1 MANVQN
7 AFKYTILA
15 VLTALFFVL
24 IFPFLPAIVFAIV
37 FSIIFHPIY
46 DFFIKKW
53 HFPDTLSAVA
63 VVLLTFI
70 FIVTPLVLLIGLI
83 AQEIFTFV
91 TTFDFNGFY
100 TWISQYSTIQAFGF
114 TIDLSQYTESF
125 IGVLQQAGS
134 KVGEQAGGLIGVIT
148 GTAFLF
154 FVFLFVYFFFL
165 RDGHLL
171 VKKCRYI
178 LPFTKEQNKQIFY
191 DFYSTSKTVFTGYL
205 IAAVLSGL
213 LAYIAFTLFGIPGAP
228 IWGLSAALLSLVPK
242 IGTVLIYGVGA
253 IIAGILGGIWAGLGF
268 VAYYIVFEIVGMQ
281 AVIRPKFV
289 DEKISM
295 HPVLVFFSLV
305 GGILTFGTIGIIY
318 GPLIMVLFVSI
329 FEFVVGT
336 RHTVEGK
343 N

>member
-1 MANVQN
+1 MANVQD
-7 AFKYTILA
+7 AFKYVILS
-15 VLTALFFVL
+15 VLTALFFII

-53 HFPDTLSAVA
+53 HFPDTLSAIA

-83 AQEIFTFV
+83 AQEVYVFV

-100 TWISQYSTIQAFGF
+100 SWISQYSTVEAFGF
-114 TIDLSQYTESF
+114 TVDLTQYTESF
-125 IGVLQQAGS
+125 IGVLQNAGT
-134 KVGEQAGGLIGVIT
+134 KLGEQAGGIIGIIT

-171 VKKCRYI
+171 VKKCRSI
-178 LPFTKEQNKQIFY
+178 LPFTPEQNKKIFY

-205 IAAVLSGL
+205 IAAVISGI

-228 IWGLSAALLSLVPK
+228 IWGLAAALLSLVPK

-253 IIAGILGGIWAGLGF
+253 IIAGILGGIWAGIGF
-268 VAYYIVFEIVGMQ
+268 IAYFIIVEVIGMQ
-281 AVIRPKFV
+281 AGIRPRFV
-289 DEKISM
+289 DVKIAM

-336 RHTVEGK
+336 RHTIKGK

>member
-1 MANVQN
+1 MANAQD
-7 AFKYTILA
+7 AFKYVILS
-15 VLTALFFVL
+15 VLTALFFII

-53 HFPDTLSAVA
+53 KFPDTLSAIA

-70 FIVTPLVLLIGLI
+70 FIVTPLVLLIGLV

-100 TWISQYSTIQAFGF
+100 SWISGYSTIEAFGF
-114 TIDLSQYTESF
+114 TVDLTEYTESF
-125 IGVLQQAGS
+125 IELLKTAGG
-134 KVGEQAGGLIGVIT
+134 KVGEQAGGIIGVIT

-171 VKKCRYI
+171 VRKCRSI
-178 LPFTKEQNKQIFY
+178 LPFTREQNKKIFY
-191 DFYSTSKTVFTGYL
+191 DVYSTSKTVFTGYL

-213 LAYIAFTLFGIPGAP
+213 LAYIAFSLFGIPGAP

-242 IGTVLIYGVGA
+242 IGTVIIYGVGA
-253 IIAGILGGIWAGLGF
+253 IIAGVLGGIWAGLGF
-268 VAYYIVFEIVGMQ
+268 VAYYIAVEVVGMQ
-281 AVIRPKFV
+281 AIIRPKFV

-305 GGILTFGTIGIIY
+305 GGILTFGTIGLIY

-329 FEFVVGT
+329 FDFVVGM
-336 RHTVEGK
+336 RHAVK
-343 N
+343 

>member
-1 MANVQN
+1 MANAQD
-7 AFKYTILA
+7 AFKYVILS
-15 VLTALFFVL
+15 VLTALFFII

-53 HFPDTLSAVA
+53 KFPDTLSAIA

-70 FIVTPLVLLIGLI
+70 FIVTPLVLLIGLV

-100 TWISQYSTIQAFGF
+100 SWFSQYSTIEAFGF
-114 TIDLSQYTESF
+114 TVDLTEYTESF
-125 IGVLQQAGS
+125 ITLLKTAGG
-134 KVGEQAGGLIGVIT
+134 KVGEQAGGIIGVIT

-171 VKKCRYI
+171 VRKCRSI
-178 LPFTKEQNKQIFY
+178 LPFTREQNKKIFY
-191 DFYSTSKTVFTGYL
+191 DVYSTSKTVFTGYL
-205 IAAVLSGL
+205 IAAVLSGV
-213 LAYIAFTLFGIPGAP
+213 LAYIAFSLFGIPGAP

-242 IGTVLIYGVGA
+242 IGTVIIYGVGA
-253 IIAGILGGIWAGLGF
+253 IIAGVLGGIWAGLGF
-268 VAYYIVFEIVGMQ
+268 ALYYIVVEVVGMQ

-305 GGILTFGTIGIIY
+305 GGILTFGTIGLIY

-329 FEFVVGT
+329 FDFVVGM
-336 RHTVEGK
+336 RHAVK
-343 N
+343 

>member
-15 VLTALFFVL
+15 VLTFLFFIL

-53 HFPDTLSAVA
+53 HFPDTLSAIA

-100 TWISQYSTIQAFGF
+100 TWILQYSDFKIFGYEV
-114 TIDLSQYTESF
+114 DLTEYTESF
-125 IGVLQQAGS
+125 IGVLQTAGT
-134 KVGEQAGGLIGVIT
+134 KLGEQAGGLIGVLT

-171 VKKCRYI
+171 IKKCRQI
-178 LPFTKEQNKQIFY
+178 LPFTREQNKQIFY
-191 DFYSTSKTVFTGYL
+191 DVYSTSKTVFTGYL

-213 LAYIAFTLFGIPGAP
+213 LAYIAFFLFGIPGAL
-228 IWGLSAALLSLVPK
+228 IWGLSATILSLVPK
-242 IGTVLIYGVGA
+242 IGTILIYGTGA
-253 IIAGILGGIWAGLGF
+253 VIAGIMGGIWMALGF
-268 VAYYIVFEIVGMQ
+268 IAYFIVFEVIGMQ
-281 AVIRPKFV
+281 AMIRPRFV
-289 DEKISM
+289 DVKIAM

-336 RHTVEGK
+336 RHTVK
-343 N
+343 AK

>member
-1 MANVQN
+1 MPNVQN

-15 VLTALFFVL
+15 VLTVLFFVL
-24 IFPFLPAIVFAIV
+24 ILPFLPAIVFAIV
-37 FSIIFHPIY
+37 FSIIFHPLY

-53 HFPDTLSAVA
+53 KFPDTLSAIA

-83 AQEIFTFV
+83 AQEIYTFV

-100 TWISQYSTIQAFGF
+100 TWFSGHSEFELFGF
-114 TIDLSQYTESF
+114 EIDLSQYTESF
-125 IGVLQQAGS
+125 IGVLQSAGS

-165 RDGHLL
+165 RDGHVL
-171 VKKCRYI
+171 VKKCRQI
-178 LPFTKEQNKQIFY
+178 LPFNREQNKQIFY

-205 IAAVLSGL
+205 IAAVLSGV
-213 LAYIAFTLFGIPGAP
+213 LAYLAFFLFGIPGAL

-253 IIAGILGGIWAGLGF
+253 IIAGIMGGIWPAIGF
-268 VAYYIVFEIVGMQ
+268 VAYFIFFEVIGMQ
-281 AVIRPKFV
+281 ATIRPKFV
-289 DEKISM
+289 DEKIAM

-336 RHTVEGK
+336 RHTVKGK